1 MIIKKGRSITQDFLT
16 TKIFSKL
23 LYKINFSNKKGN
35 SLLLGVDILK
45 EDVKKELLI
54 IAALRIEEIH
64 LNLVSN
70 PNYSKILQKKGKILF
85 LNCIHKVCEDFL
97 TKKYGYPIK
106 VNIESLKNSL
116 YTKNSLKDTEIL
128 FNVPLT
134 SLTDPN
140 SPSFRS
146 IYYPIYNFASDS
158 FIESLLDNLILEIS
172 NCVVYFSLENFS
184 SVYPFRQIVY
194 RAKFLSLRNLE
205 RFKNNLNWQLY
216 IKNYIKRPVN
226 LYNNRYNI
234 YIFKTTGVYYR
245 SIYANRSKEMAN
257 LKNLPLLTIV
267 VIEISDFVTS
277 RFEEALFVIS
287 KSARFTLTS
296 VLGQFIGLIWRG
308 IIEGLKK

>member
-226 LYNNRYNI
+226 LYN
-234 YIFKTTGVYYR
+234 
-245 SIYANRSKEMAN
+245 
-257 LKNLPLLTIV
+257 
-267 VIEISDFVTS
+267 IEAFM
-277 RFEEALFVIS
+277 
-287 KSARFTLTS
+287 
-296 VLGQFIGLIWRG
+296 QIGP
-308 IIEGLKK
+308 K